1 MTAALTDQVDMQPA
15 DIPLALYIHMPW
27 CIKKCPYCDFN
38 SHVVP
43 DRQGAQQR
51 LVEQSMST
59 LQEAS
64 PSLGINALFNQTSTP
79 ISPDSALSAELE
91 QAYLHALIKDA
102 AQQQPLAQGRCIS
115 SIFIGGG
122 TPSLISAKGYEWLFT
137 QLKNLFLFSDDCEIT
152 LEANPGTLE
161 HQPFANY
168 LAAGINRLSLGV
180 QTFNP
185 AQLQR
190 LGRVHNQ
197 EDAIQAI
204 RRAREAGFNRVNV
217 DLMHGLPEQTQAQAL
232 HDLHTAITHGATHI
246 SWYQLTIEPNT
257 VFFRTQ
263 PTLPDDDTLADIQQA
278 GEEVL
283 RQHGFVQ
290 YEVSAWAK
298 EQPCRHN
305 INYWQFGDY
314 LAIGA
319 GAHGKVTQTNGVYR
333 FQKTR
338 LPKDYLAQ
346 QPASMLHWQAIQAK
360 DMPFEFMMNALRLKE
375 GVPHEFYAQRT
386 GLSLDP
392 LQPVLSQ
399 LRQRGLL
406 VGNNLLSHSSRLQC
420 TAQGF
425 NYLNDVLG
433 EFVDE

>member
-1 MTAALTDQVDMQPA
+1 MTLAPAMPMGIQPA

-27 CIKKCPYCDFN
+27 CIKKCPSCDFN

-43 DRQGAQQR
+43 ESGSAFQGLAEQQ
-51 LVEQSMST
+51 LLIFQGTKSVVSEH
-59 LQEAS
+59 
-64 PSLGINALFNQTSTP
+64 
-79 ISPDSALSAELE
+79 ISPDSALSAPLE
-91 QAYLHALIKDA
+91 QAYLHALIQDA

-115 SIFIGGG
+115 SVFIGGG
-122 TPSLISAKGYEWLFT
+122 TPSLISAQGYKWLFV
-137 QLKNLFLFSDDCEIT
+137 QLKQLFLFSDDCEIT

-161 HQPFANY
+161 HQPFADY

-180 QTFNP
+180 QTFDP

-197 EDAIQAI
+197 DDAMQAI
-204 RRAREAGFNRVNV
+204 KRAREAGFERLNV
-217 DLMHGLPEQTQAQAL
+217 DLMHGLPAQTQAQAL
-232 HDLHTAITHGATHI
+232 YDLHTAIAQGATHI

-283 RQHGFVQ
+283 REHGFVQ

-298 EQPCRHN
+298 ELPCRHN
-305 INYWQFGDY
+305 LNYWQFGDY

-319 GAHGKVTQTNGVYR
+319 GAHGKISQADGIYR

-346 QPASMLHWQAIQAK
+346 QPASMLNWQAIASV
-360 DMPFEFMMNALRLKE
+360 DMPFELMMNALRLKD
-375 GVPHEFYAQRT
+375 GVPSHFYSART
-386 GLSLDP
+386 GLNIDA
-392 LQPVLSQ
+392 LQDTLNQ
-399 LRQRGLL
+399 LRKRGLL
-406 VGNNLLSHSSRLQC
+406 VQDSGRLQC
-420 TAQGF
+420 TPQGF
-425 NYLNDVLG
+425 NYLNDVLS
-433 EFVDE
+433 EFVNE